1 MHRSISTLSD
11 ELKLNKVNDT
21 YDPRKAHA
29 KARFRRKNSKFQ
41 GMKIVSE
48 KKLRNFVEESLLD
61 DQSPENISGR
71 LKKVKGLPTVS
82 KDSIYRFLESP
93 YGGKIEFARTK
104 GKRKGRKRR
113 KKNKSLEDRNFI
125 SDRPKSINERQEIG
139 DSEGDFIVS
148 GKEGE
153 GILLVATDRKT
164 RTAFIEKIT
173 NISIENVHKAF
184 VKIKKRFPE
193 MKTMTTDNDILFRRH
208 KELEKLLS
216 IKIYF
221 CHPYHSWE
229 KGTVENTNKYI
240 RKYIPKGSNISRYSK
255 KFILSV
261 EEKLNRRFMKC
272 LGHATPNELL
282 YEFRQQK
289 IAKEAKSESVRIEP
303 VG

>member
-11 ELKLNKVNDT
+11 ELSLNKVNET
-21 YDPRKAHA
+21 YDARKAHA
-29 KARFRRKNSKFQ
+29 KARFRRRNSKYQ

-48 KKLRNFVEESLLD
+48 KKLREFVEENLLD

-71 LKKVKGLPTVS
+71 LKRTRELPTVS
-82 KDSIYRFLESP
+82 KDSIYRFIESP
-93 YGGKIEFARTK
+93 YGRKIEFERTK
-104 GKRKGRKRR
+104 GKKKSRRRR
-113 KKNKSLEDRNFI
+113 KKNQKLEDRKFI
-125 SDRPKSINERQEIG
+125 NDRPESINERQDIG

-148 GKEGE
+148 GKDGQ
-153 GILLVATDRKT
+153 GILLVVADRKT
-164 RTAFIEKIT
+164 RAAFIEKIVDV
-173 NISIENVHKAF
+173 SIENVHKAF
-184 VKIKKRFPE
+184 FKIKKRFPE
-193 MKTMTTDNDILFRRH
+193 MKTMTTDNDLLFQRH

-229 KGTVENTNKYI
+229 KGSVENTNKHI

-282 YEFRQQK
+282 EEVRQQK
-289 IAKEAKSESVRIEP
+289 IAEMAKIESVRIEP

>member
-1 MHRSISTLSD
+1 
-11 ELKLNKVNDT
+11 VNGN
-21 YDPRKAHA
+21 YDAKKANA
-29 KARFRRKNSKFQ
+29 KANTRRRNSKYQ
-41 GMKIVSE
+41 GMNIVSE
-48 KKLRNFVEESLLD
+48 SKLRDFVEENLLD
-61 DQSPENISGR
+61 GQSPENISGR
-71 LKKVKGLPTVS
+71 LKSIEKELPIVS
-82 KDSIYRFLESP
+82 TDSIYRFIKSP
-93 YGGKIEFARTK
+93 YGRKIEAMMEK
-104 GKRKGRKRR
+104 GKHKLRR
-113 KKNKSLEDRNFI
+113 GKKTEKL
-125 SDRPKSINERQEIG
+125 SDRKFIEERPEHINLRENIG
-139 DSEGDFIVS
+139 DTEGDFIVS
-148 GKEGE
+148 GKSGK
-153 GILLVATDRKT
+153 GILLVIVDRKT
-164 RTAFIEKIT
+164 RAAFIEKIVEV
-173 NISIENVHKAF
+173 SIENVHRAF

-240 RKYIPKGSNISRYSK
+240 RKDILKGSNISKYSK

-282 YEFRQQK
+282 KEFRQQK
-289 IAKEAKSESVRIEP
+289 IAQLAKSESVRIEP